1 MGGVPALPELL
12 GPDPDSDDGRWA
24 IGVGDTLARLV
35 PGPDL
40 LDDLLRLL
48 NRFGGIAVSDEAVEY
63 DGDSVDW
70 SDVTE
75 IRTHALLGYLFSGA
89 LDRQVDRL
97 PLPWFPFRGLLVE
110 TAAQV
115 ALTALVT
122 AAGRVLGGAR
132 DVRIP
137 SDVRYRGLLRD
148 RELSPGVLAALLL
161 AVPSVQQAVVSAAQ
175 SHGVAVRRAD
185 RDALDD
191 AERRAEQ
198 VRALLTGFSRAVH
211 RTVAQ
216 RTR

>member
-1 MGGVPALPELL
+1 VPALLDLL
-12 GPDPDSDDGRWA
+12 GPIPGDDDGRWA
-24 IGVGDTLARLV
+24 IGVGDALARLV
-35 PGPDL
+35 PGPEA

-48 NRFGGIAVSDEAVEY
+48 NRFGGIAISDDAVEF

-70 SDVTE
+70 SDVKE

-110 TAAQV
+110 VAAQV
-115 ALTALVT
+115 ALTALVG
-122 AAGRVLGGAR
+122 AAGRVLAGAK

-161 AVPSVQQAVVSAAQ
+161 AVPSVQQALTSAAQ
-175 SHGVAVRRAD
+175 SRGIAVRRAD
-185 RDALDD
+185 HDALDD
-191 AERRAEQ
+191 AEHRAAQ
-198 VRALLTGFSRAVH
+198 VRSLLHKGYRAVAD
-211 RTVAQ
+211 RTG
-216 RTR
+216 

>member
-1 MGGVPALPELL
+1 MPELL
-12 GPDPDSDDGRWA
+12 DLIGPDPGASDGRWA
-24 IGVGDTLARLV
+24 IGVGDALARVV
-35 PGPDL
+35 PGPEA

-48 NRFGGIAVSDEAVEY
+48 NRFGGIAISDDAVEF

-70 SDVTE
+70 DDVVE

-89 LDRQVDRL
+89 LDRQVERL
-97 PLPWFPFRGLLVE
+97 PLPWFPFRGLVVE

-122 AAGRVLGGAR
+122 VAGRMLGGAA

-137 SDVRYRGLLRD
+137 SDVRYRGLLRH

-161 AVPSVQQAVVSAAQ
+161 AVPSVQQTLTSAAQ
-175 SHGVAVRRAD
+175 SRGIAVRRAD
-185 RDALDD
+185 HDALDD
-191 AERRAEQ
+191 AERRARQ
-198 VRALLTGFSRAVH
+198 LTSLAAKGYRAIAE
-211 RTVAQ
+211 

>member
-1 MGGVPALPELL
+1 MGGVPALTELI
-12 GPDPDSDDGRWA
+12 GPDPADEDGRWA
-24 IGVGDTLARLV
+24 IGVGDTAARLV
-35 PGPDL
+35 PGPEV
-40 LDDLLRLL
+40 LDGLLRLL
-48 NRFGGIAVSDEAVEY
+48 NRFGGVAISRRAVEY

-89 LDRQVDRL
+89 LERQVSRL
-97 PLPWFPFRGLLVE
+97 PLPWFPFRGLAVE

-115 ALTALVT
+115 ALTALVA
-122 AAGRVLGGAR
+122 AAGGALGGAR

-161 AVPSVQQAVVSAAQ
+161 AAPSVQQALVSAAQ

-185 RDALDD
+185 HDALDD
-191 AERRAEQ
+191 AERRARQ
-198 VRALLTGFSRAVH
+198 LRSLMGRGLRAIRK
-211 RTVAQ
+211 

>member
-1 MGGVPALPELL
+1 MGGVPALPELIR
-12 GPDPDSDDGRWA
+12 PDPDDEDGRWA
-24 IGVGDTLARLV
+24 IGVGDALARLV
-35 PGPDL
+35 PGPEA

-48 NRFGGIAVSDEAVEY
+48 NRFGGVAISDDAVEY

-70 SDVTE
+70 DDVVE

-115 ALTALVT
+115 ALTALV
-122 AAGRVLGGAR
+122 AATGPVLGRAR

-137 SDVRYRGLLRD
+137 SDVRYRGLLRH

-161 AVPSVQQAVVSAAQ
+161 AVPSVRQEVVSAAQ
-175 SHGVAVRRAD
+175 NHGVEVRRAD
-185 RDALDD
+185 HDALDD
-191 AERRAEQ
+191 AERRARR
-198 VRALLTGFSRAVH
+198 VRSLLAKTYRAVAD
-211 RTVAQ
+211 RS
-216 RTR
+216 R